1 MQVDKLVNYH
11 KAVGDPTRLRII
23 ALLKNEP
30 LHGQAIAHKLGLQP
44 STITHHISKLRDVGL
59 VYQRRDGNTIY
70 FYLDQKKL
78 EYSSRAILN
87 IGEEPRTNQELQVD
101 LKEKLSI
108 IKNFFNEDGT
118 LKNMPS
124 QRKKK
129 VVILAYLIRHLKHG
143 KVYTEQEINEYIKK
157 YHVDSSM
164 IRREWIMHHFMFRQN
179 NEYELNPEEM
189 WPMVF

>member
-1 MQVDKLVNYH
+1 LQLDKLVNYH

-23 ALLKNEP
+23 ALLKHEH

-87 IGEEPRTNQELQVD
+87 IGEETRTSQELQVD
-101 LKEKLSI
+101 LKEKMSI

-129 VVILAYLIRHLKHG
+129 VVILAYLIRHLKYG
-143 KVYTEQEINEYIKK
+143 KIYTEQEINEYIKK
-157 YHVDSSM
+157 YHEDSST